1 MKRILFAAAAA
12 AAVFA
17 GPAAAEDLNIPQEPG
32 AFTVPRPEARSVIS
46 DLGVRLRL
54 SAKQEERISSAIQ
67 KQTRDFDKIFK
78 EYERAAAEEKKWRY
92 KMNEHRYSLSL
103 ISRGIPDLVR
113 EYLDEEQRETFDTL
127 LDERRK
133 PMAEVKSETP
143 PAEEK
148 PAEVKPKAKKRVL
161 VRRKKAPA
169 KARPAPAA
177 PSAPEPAEEQESQQ
191 SEEEY
196 EDLGSYP

>member
-1 MKRILFAAAAA
+1 MKKILL
-12 AAVFA
+12 
-17 GPAAAEDLNIPQEPG
+17 PAAALAAAMITVTFAADLPIPGEPS
-32 AFTVPRPEARSVIS
+32 ALTVPRPEARSVIS

-54 SAKQEERISSAIQ
+54 SAKQEERISRAIQ

-92 KMNEHRYSLSL
+92 KMNEHRYRLSL

-113 EYLDEEQRETFDTL
+113 EYLDAEQRETFDDL
-127 LDERRK
+127 LEERRR
-133 PMAEVKSETP
+133 PIAEVKESAA

-148 PAEVKPKAKKRVL
+148 PAEIKPKKKKRVL
-161 VRRKKAPA
+161 IRRKKSPA
-169 KARPAPAA
+169 SKARPAPGA
-177 PSAPEPAEEQESQQ
+177 PAAPEPAAEPPAPED
-191 SEEEY
+191 EY

>member
-1 MKRILFAAAAA
+1 MKKILLPAAFIA
-12 AAVFA
+12 AAVITAVFA
-17 GPAAAEDLNIPQEPG
+17 ADLNIPEEPG
-32 AFTVPRPEARSVIS
+32 AFNIPRPEARSVIS

-67 KQTRDFDKIFK
+67 KQTRDFDRIFK
-78 EYERAAAEEKKWRY
+78 EYEQAAAEEKKWRY
-92 KMNEHRYSLSL
+92 KMNEHRYKLSL

-113 EYLDEEQRETFDTL
+113 EYLDSEQREAFDTL

-133 PMAEVKSETP
+133 PIAEVKKDEA
-143 PAEEK
+143 PAAGKAAEMK
-148 PAEVKPKAKKRVL
+148 PAPKKKVL
-161 VRRKKAPA
+161 VRKKKVPA

-177 PSAPEPAEEQESQQ
+177 PAAPEPAEEPAMPD
-191 SEEEY
+191 EEY

>member
-1 MKRILFAAAAA
+1 MKKILL
-12 AAVFA
+12 
-17 GPAAAEDLNIPQEPG
+17 PAAALAAAMITVTFAADLPIPGEPS
-32 AFTVPRPEARSVIS
+32 ALTVPRPEARSVIS

-54 SAKQEERISSAIQ
+54 SAKQEERISRAIQ

-92 KMNEHRYSLSL
+92 KMNEHRYRLSL

-113 EYLDEEQRETFDTL
+113 EYLDAEQREIFDDL
-127 LDERRK
+127 LEERRK
-133 PMAEVKSETP
+133 PIAEVKKKDAA

-148 PAEVKPKAKKRVL
+148 PAEIKPKTKKRVL
-161 VRRKKAPA
+161 IRRKKSPA
-169 KARPAPAA
+169 SKARPAPGA
-177 PSAPEPAEEQESQQ
+177 PAAPEPAAEPSTPED
-191 SEEEY
+191 EY

>member
-1 MKRILFAAAAA
+1 MKKILL
-12 AAVFA
+12 
-17 GPAAAEDLNIPQEPG
+17 PAAAIAAVLITAAIAADLNIPEEPG

-67 KQTRDFDKIFK
+67 KQTRDFDRIFK

-133 PMAEVKSETP
+133 PVAEIKKSQP
-143 PAEEK
+143 QAAEK
-148 PAEVKPKAKKRVL
+148 PAETKAPAKKRVL
-161 VRRKKAPA
+161 VKKKKAPA
-169 KARPAPAA
+169 KPRPAPAA
-177 PSAPEPAEEQESQQ
+177 PEPAEEPQQ
-191 SEEEY
+191 PEEDY